1 MKGDIKMSKKIKRTI
16 SLMMIILTLFLMF
29 SVNVNAQE
37 KNTRNVNYDD
47 QISLCW
53 NNVISTSLN
62 LGFSSTG
69 KINASVRMIGSTG
82 TKYKNGT
89 IKIDRYTGSKWVNV
103 KTWSSQASSSSVF
116 SFSSTTLTALSNTK
130 YRLTIEITA
139 YNGSSSEVI
148 SLSKTS
154 TNS

>member
-1 MKGDIKMSKKIKRTI
+1 MSKTLKKITA
-16 SLMMIILTLFLMF
+16 IILVLQLLFTAFTFNTSAKELL
-29 SVNVNAQE
+29 NA
-37 KNTRNVNYDD
+37 KSVNYDD
-47 QISLCW
+47 QIAPCW
-53 NNVISTSLN
+53 NNVMTTTLS
-62 LGFSSTG
+62 LGFSEDQS
-69 KINASVRMIGSTG
+69 KIEAVIVLCGTSG

-89 IKIDRYTGSKWVNV
+89 IKIDRYNGSSWVNV
-103 KTWSSQASSSSVF
+103 KTWTNKAGSSSVF
-116 SFSSTTLTALSNTK
+116 SFSSTTLTALSNVK

>member
-1 MKGDIKMSKKIKRTI
+1 MSKTLKKITAV
-16 SLMMIILTLFLMF
+16 ILVLQLLFTMF
-29 SVNVNAQE
+29 IFNVSANELINA
-37 KNTRNVNYDD
+37 KSVNYDD
-47 QISLCW
+47 QIAPCW
-53 NNVISTSLN
+53 NNVMTTTLV
-62 LGFSSTG
+62 LGFSDDQS
-69 KINASVRMIGSTG
+69 KIEAVIRLCGVSG

-89 IKIDRYTGSKWVNV
+89 IKIDRYTGSSWVNV
-103 KTWSSQASSSSVF
+103 KTWSNQSGSSSVF
-116 SFSSTTLTALSNTK
+116 YFTSTTLTALSNVK